1 MGKHMLEVSAV
12 SRKRASL
19 SAGGQTAVH
28 GDPDQTR
35 LCVDDWKPC
44 DYEIRQRA
52 YEISLTS
59 PGARPDPRS
68 DWLQAETE
76 LLGRRIL
83 GLA

>member
-1 MGKHMLEVSAV
+1 MAIHALLRKHASA
-12 SRKRASL
+12 SAS
-19 SAGGQTAVH
+19 GRTGVH

-35 LCVDDWKPC
+35 LCVDDCEPC
-44 DYEIRQRA
+44 EYKIRQRA

-59 PGARPDPRS
+59 PGIRPDPRA

-83 GLA
+83 GLT